1 MAKRL
6 TSARAIVLE
15 TLEEGENHLST
26 QEVYERAKTHLPS
39 LNISTVYRALDYLA
53 EQGLISVSDLG
64 RGTPV
69 YQAISEGLH
78 HHLVCQECGAV
89 FDLDH
94 AQVKSFFEHISKE
107 NDFKIRTNHLV
118 LFGICKRC
126 RAAS

>member
-15 TLEEGENHLST
+15 TLEAGEQHLST

-39 LNISTVYRALDYLA
+39 LNISTVYRALEYLA

-89 FDLDH
+89 FQLDH
-94 AQVKSFFEHISKE
+94 QQVKEFFDHISKK

-126 RAAS
+126 QAAK